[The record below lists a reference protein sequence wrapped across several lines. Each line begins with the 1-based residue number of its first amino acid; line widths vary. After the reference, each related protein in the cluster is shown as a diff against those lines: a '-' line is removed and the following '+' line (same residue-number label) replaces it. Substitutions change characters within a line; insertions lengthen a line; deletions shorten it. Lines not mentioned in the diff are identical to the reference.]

1 MLDVVAAAITGRM
14 CLAGT
19 GQGGRPAWVA
29 EEMSAAW
36 AALATH
42 CGPLLADC
50 SINEA
55 QLWGPWANS
64 PAPEATFPA
73 GPAAKLNAFQRLLLM
88 QVCPNC
94 SHKHC
99 IVGPKTTVPEIA
111 VDTGCEH
118 CCCLTAQTWCPTHLQ
133 TNKICTCHPCH
144 LPHMHS

>member
-1 MLDVVAAAITGRM
+1 MLEVVAAAITNM
-14 CLAGT
+14 VCLAGT
-19 GQGGRPAWVA
+19 AQGGRPAWVA

-50 SINEA
+50 NMNEA

-88 QVCPNC
+88 QVCPP
-94 SHKHC
+94 SHDGRC
-99 IVGPKTTVPEIA
+99 IIVPT
-111 VDTGCEH
+111 DR
-118 CCCLTAQTWCPTHLQ
+118 CP
-133 TNKICTCHPCH
+133 
-144 LPHMHS
+144 

>member
-19 GQGGRPAWVA
+19 AQGGRPAWVA

-50 SINEA
+50 NINEA

-88 QVCPNC
+88 QVWPL
-94 SHKHC
+94 S
-99 IVGPKTTVPEIA
+99 P
-111 VDTGCEH
+111 DEH
-118 CCCLTAQTWCPTHLQ
+118 YVVVPTHD
-133 TNKICTCHPCH
+133 CP
-144 LPHMHS
+144 

>member
-1 MLDVVAAAITGRM
+1 M

-19 GQGGRPAWVA
+19 TKGGRPAWVA

-50 SINEA
+50 NINEA

-88 QVCPNC
+88 QVCPP
-94 SHKHC
+94 SPDKHC
-99 IVGPKTTVPEIA
+99 AVVPT
-111 VDTGCEH
+111 DY
-118 CCCLTAQTWCPTHLQ
+118 CP
-133 TNKICTCHPCH
+133 
-144 LPHMHS
+144 